1 MLHNLKV
8 GAAKRCISP
17 TPDMLPIPNMVGQFE
32 DVRQGEDIM
41 VRAIL
46 VDNGERLFLFEG
58 WELSGVPCDQRIRK
72 LLESKFHL
80 AQENMFLTGNH
91 NHSAPFVNDHAIPAA
106 SDRDDRV
113 DTEIQ
118 AHVDQFTEL
127 VIAQSIAVVED
138 ALQTMRPARYGYGE
152 GKSYINVNRDQLF
165 DEGFETPYWMQGAN
179 YEGCSDKT
187 LSVLKFVDEEDHL
200 IAAVL
205 NYAMHSTTSFCT
217 LDSDGKMKV
226 TCDAPGIASKFV
238 EDFYGGEPVVLW
250 QSGAAGNQNPN
261 YVGIKAMYDSKGF
274 MRERRRIPG
283 AAYEQGVV
291 LGQQHGMDAIRILKA
306 TSAHRSKM
314 RITTVDSLIDFPT
327 QVFPEGI
334 DRGAHRIMVDNLQ
347 EWAGTLGE
355 NDPMPPKKLAEMIPS
370 QEHAPMKVQLILL
383 GDVLYYGMGCE
394 LYNEIAVLCKQ
405 ASPFKH
411 TVITTHIGT
420 PSVGYVLDDDSVT
433 HRVFQSFG
441 LVPAGCNN
449 GIVVNGM
456 CSLIDQLLEQD
467 N

>member
-1 MLHNLKV
+1 
-8 GAAKRCISP
+8 
-17 TPDMLPIPNMVGQFE
+17 
-32 DVRQGEDIM
+32 
-41 VRAIL
+41 
-46 VDNGERLFLFEG
+46 
-58 WELSGVPCDQRIRK
+58 
-72 LLESKFHL
+72 
-80 AQENMFLTGNH
+80 
-91 NHSAPFVNDHAIPAA
+91 
-106 SDRDDRV
+106 
-113 DTEIQ
+113 
-118 AHVDQFTEL
+118 
-127 VIAQSIAVVED
+127 
-138 ALQTMRPARYGYGE
+138 
-152 GKSYINVNRDQLF
+152 
-165 DEGFETPYWMQGAN
+165 
-179 YEGCSDKT
+179 
-187 LSVLKFVDEEDHL
+187 
-200 IAAVL
+200 
-205 NYAMHSTTSFCT
+205 
-217 LDSDGKMKV
+217 
-226 TCDAPGIASKFV
+226 
-238 EDFYGGEPVVLW
+238 
-250 QSGAAGNQNPN
+250 
-261 YVGIKAMYDSKGF
+261 MYDSKGF
-274 MRERRRIPG
+274 MRERCRIPG

-291 LGQQHGMDAIRILKA
+291 LGQQHGMDAIRILKS

-370 QEHAPMKVQLILL
+370 QERAPMKVQLILL

-420 PSVGYVLDDDSVT
+420 PSVGYVLDDNSVA

-456 CSLIDQLLEQD
+456 CSLIDQLLEQEH
-467 N
+467 